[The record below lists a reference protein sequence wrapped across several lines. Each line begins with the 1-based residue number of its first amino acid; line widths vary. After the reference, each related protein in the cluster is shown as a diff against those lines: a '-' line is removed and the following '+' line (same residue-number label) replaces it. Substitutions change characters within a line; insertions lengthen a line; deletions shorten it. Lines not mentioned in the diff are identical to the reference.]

1 MVFPTGTLEQTDI
14 KYPEPWRGEYV
25 VVITLLA
32 ILVLFGLM
40 ITAVMYRKSLKPSL
54 SNSITIT
61 NQMIDGSDEK
71 QPPRND
77 TQQRPSD
84 DVDLATCHKLSS
96 GNGVEEASILP
107 EWLLKRKEM
116 IYSHIYVEQQEKL
129 GSGQFGTVFKGRLK
143 QGNAVYAKFLKRK
156 IDNRII

>member
-1 MVFPTGTLEQTDI
+1 
-14 KYPEPWRGEYV
+14 
-25 VVITLLA
+25 
-32 ILVLFGLM
+32 
-40 ITAVMYRKSLKPSL
+40 
-54 SNSITIT
+54 
-61 NQMIDGSDEK
+61 MIDGSDEK